1 MIGSICN
8 KMKGILRGFHGLKK
22 VVYYY
27 KNSEKKEGLK
37 DEEDFIPH
45 TPANLY

>member
-1 MIGSICN
+1 
-8 KMKGILRGFHGLKK
+8 MKGILRGFHGSKK
-22 VVYYY
+22 VVFI
-27 KNSEKKEGLK
+27 KILKKKEGLK